1 MDVEL
6 LRWPSERSR
15 REQLRASGRPR
26 LLLLNGKDPAP
37 PPSDSLEDWIRIPA
51 DRADVRARIDS
62 LVARANE
69 GLVAR
74 ATEGLV
80 ARANEARRVEPFID
94 DTGSLCSG
102 THRIALPPIE
112 AAILAE
118 LIGREGKVVSRA
130 DLVAAVW
137 PNEPPDRNV
146 LDVHLVR
153 LRRRVAEADLR
164 VRTIRSRGLL
174 LERS

>member
-1 MDVEL
+1 MH
-6 LRWPSERSR
+6 WPSERSR

-37 PPSDSLEDWIRIPA
+37 APSDVLEDWIRVPA
-51 DRADVRARIDS
+51 DRADVRARIEA
-62 LVARANE
+62 LVARANQ
-69 GLVAR
+69 
-74 ATEGLV
+74 GLV
-80 ARANEARRVEPFID
+80 ARANDAQPFEPSID
-94 DTGSLCSG
+94 DAGSLCSG
-102 THRIALPPIE
+102 PHRIALPPIE
-112 AAILAE
+112 ASIVAE
-118 LIGREGKVVSRA
+118 LIRQSGKVVSRT
-130 DLVAAVW
+130 DLISAVW

-174 LERS
+174 LERA